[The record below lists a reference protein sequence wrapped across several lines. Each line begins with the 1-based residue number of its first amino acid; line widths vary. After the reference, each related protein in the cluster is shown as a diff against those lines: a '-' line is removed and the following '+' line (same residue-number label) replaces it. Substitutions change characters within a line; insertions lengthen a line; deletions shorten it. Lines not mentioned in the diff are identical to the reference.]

1 MIEDP
6 DHCYQ
11 AAQSKDARFDGQFF
25 CAVTSTGIYC
35 RPSCPARTPKRENMR
50 FYATAAAAQQ
60 AGFRACLRC
69 RPDATPGS
77 PEWNVRADVV
87 ARAMRLIRDGVV
99 DREGVEGLAG
109 RLGYST
115 RQLNRLI
122 TAEVGTG
129 PLALA
134 RAQRSQTARVLLETT
149 DLPVSHVAFAAGF
162 ASVRQCN
169 DTVRQTF
176 ADTPSGL
183 RARAARTALGRRY
196 KREPAAQAI
205 RLRLPCR
212 QPFNP
217 ASVLDFLGLR
227 ALPGVEALDGVSYA
241 RSLRLPHGHG
251 IVTLRAPEAE
261 GSDGPGF
268 VEGELIV
275 SDLRDL
281 QTAVARCRQL
291 LDLDADPMAI
301 WEALRGDPL
310 LGTLVRR
317 DPGRRVPGAADGF
330 ELAVRAVIGQQVSVT
345 GARTVAG
352 RLVQAAGEPLPAPLG
367 AVTHLF
373 PTPAALVALGRA
385 QSGRVLHAGDPAA
398 RRGGT
403 GASRRHRRRGDR
415 PRCRP
420 RRAAP
425 LPGGASRH
433 RPVDGGVRRHARSAR
448 SRRLHADGPRHPS
461 GGRRARPARRP
472 DTSARPDRTLAAV
485 AQLRNG
491 PPVGTS
497 GRRHTATPDPTDERT
512 CCMTTTT
519 NLTAT
524 MPLDTPIGQIVLE
537 SDGDVLIGLRLPNA
551 MGLGRRDE
559 ESPILKEAA
568 TQLEE
573 YFAGERTEFDLRTE
587 LDGTPFQ
594 RDVWAELAR
603 IPYGETISYGEL
615 ARRVGR
621 PKGPR
626 AVGQANGKNP
636 IAIIVPCHRVLA
648 SNGIGGYGGGLT
660 VKRAL
665 LALEGVSA

>member
-6 DHCYQ
+6 DRCYQ

-149 DLPVSHVAFAAGF
+149 DLPVTHVAFAAGF

-196 KREPAAQAI
+196 KQEPTAQAI

-217 ASVLDFLGLR
+217 TSVLDFLGLR
-227 ALPGVEALDGVSYA
+227 ALPGVEALEAASYT

-251 IVTLRAPEAE
+251 IVTLRAPEAVGSE
-261 GSDGPGF
+261 GPAF
-268 VEGELIV
+268 VEGELIL

-281 QTAVARCRQL
+281 QTAAARCRQL
-291 LDLDADPMAI
+291 LDLDADPVAI
-301 WEALRGDPL
+301 WEALRRDPL
-310 LGTLVRR
+310 VGALVRR

-330 ELAVRAVIGQQVSVT
+330 ELAVRAVIGQQVSVP

-352 RLVQAAGEPLPAPLG
+352 RLVLAAGEPLPAPLG

-373 PTPAALVALGRA
+373 PTPAALVELAERDPGAFSMPAGRRRALVALARAVDAGSVVIDPGADPAELRRSLVALPGIGPWTAEYVAMRALRDPDAFMPTDLGIRRGAVALG
-385 QSGRVLHAGDPAA
+385 LPDDPARLRELTEHWRPWRSYA
-398 RRGGT
+398 MAHLWAIPATTTAASQLPTRRTKG
-403 GASRRHRRRGDR
+403 
-415 PRCRP
+415 
-420 RRAAP
+420 RAA
-425 LPGGASRH
+425 
-433 RPVDGGVRRHARSAR
+433 
-448 SRRLHADGPRHPS
+448 
-461 GGRRARPARRP
+461 
-472 DTSARPDRTLAAV
+472 
-485 AQLRNG
+485 
-491 PPVGTS
+491 
-497 GRRHTATPDPTDERT
+497 
-512 CCMTTTT
+512 
-519 NLTAT
+519 
-524 MPLDTPIGQIVLE
+524 
-537 SDGDVLIGLRLPNA
+537 
-551 MGLGRRDE
+551 
-559 ESPILKEAA
+559 
-568 TQLEE
+568 
-573 YFAGERTEFDLRTE
+573 
-587 LDGTPFQ
+587 
-594 RDVWAELAR
+594 
-603 IPYGETISYGEL
+603 
-615 ARRVGR
+615 
-621 PKGPR
+621 
-626 AVGQANGKNP
+626 
-636 IAIIVPCHRVLA
+636 
-648 SNGIGGYGGGLT
+648 
-660 VKRAL
+660 
-665 LALEGVSA
+665 